1 MEAKKERAAVYA
13 KCSSLGPGDD
23 VALGQQL
30 DACHAYCSDRAYSV
44 SEQYIC
50 YDVGAGDPMHAPQLS
65 RLRQAAVEGKIDVL
79 VVATADRID
88 ELPAWQAVVIGEFE
102 KYNVR
107 VESAIERNGTH
118 LIVEQIIKDT
128 DKAVAQI
135 LRERAARSRPSK
147 SRRKKGG
154 RRRR

>member
-1 MEAKKERAAVYA
+1 MQSVAALVQ
-13 KCSSLGPGDD
+13 GDD

-30 DACHAYCSDRAYSV
+30 DACHAYCSDRAYTV
-44 SEQYIC
+44 ADMHVGI
-50 YDVGAGDPMHAPQLS
+50 DVGRGDPMRAPQLS
-65 RLRQAAVEGKIDVL
+65 RLRQAAVEGQIDVL

-135 LRERAARSRPSK
+135 LRERAARSQSSK

-154 RRRR
+154 RSR